1 MVTKLIMYQCTCT
14 VSKQCHMFYC
24 ADAECA
30 AEVEE
35 NDTPLLLAVRYYD
48 SFTAK
53 HLKESTIKRGE
64 TITGIVSF
72 LLQCAN
78 VNTHNAS
85 GTTPLALAVQKQNE
99 TITELL
105 LENPDIVIDQP
116 NPQGYTPLHF
126 ACIGQNTNIITMLL
140 DKGANMFNKTDKGYI
155 PFHIACRRGNV
166 EALEVLI
173 QKLPEED
180 TPNKVK
186 KKPKKKKEKQ
196 SHNDGRQRLFK
207 AEDSFGNTALLL
219 AKEAPNSKAFEV
231 LQTKYNLDIHST
243 NNNGDGI
250 FHKFA
255 KDDDG
260 VLNAEL
266 LERDEC
272 VSMLKQSNTKKDTPL
287 HIACQLGYWK
297 NIGLFIEK

>member
-1 MVTKLIMYQCTCT
+1 
-14 VSKQCHMFYC
+14 MFYLDEAC
-24 ADAECA
+24 ATKVD
-30 AEVEE
+30 E

-53 HLKESTIKRGE
+53 HLKEATIKRGE
-64 TITGIVSF
+64 TSTGIVSF
-72 LLQCAN
+72 LLQHAN

-99 TITELL
+99 AITELL
-105 LENPDIVIDQP
+105 LDNPDIVIDKP
-116 NPQGYTPLHF
+116 NPQGYAPLHF

-140 DKGANMFNKTDKGYI
+140 EKGANMFSRTDKGYI

-166 EALEVLI
+166 EALELLI
-173 QKLPEED
+173 QRCPEED
-180 TPNKVK
+180 TKTLTKTK
-186 KKPKKKKEKQ
+186 KKNKKKLAKAEKQ
-196 SHNDGRQRLFK
+196 VHSEGRHKLFE
-207 AEDSFGNTALLL
+207 AEDNFGNTALLL
-219 AKEAPNSKAFEV
+219 AKEAPNSKAFDV
-231 LQTKYNLDIHST
+231 LETKYNLDIHSR
-243 NNNGDGI
+243 NSNGDGV

-272 VSMLKQSNTKKDTPL
+272 VSMLKQGNVKKDTPL
-287 HIACQLGYWK
+287 HIACQLGHWK
-297 NIGLFIEK
+297 SIDLFIEK